1 MAFFH
6 PQTVTLVIS
15 REVGHLA
22 ARRRS
27 EPTRLELRRLLVWR
41 RAGLERLTDPGGTLG
56 SQRYHRGI
64 IALSTCRAH
73 PVRRRH
79 ALMNWKLRASRA
91 MPPQPESA
99 IIPPPSSALQNVL
112 PDSLQPAVLADNHAG
127 EPDEGPSRKRSR
139 GKPAGPQKC
148 PTCRKKSR
156 PCGTECP
163 DWPGHLSNVAPAA
176 PSTAGGA
183 SGSGSASAFGTD
195 GIDAQSPLPAGYVQA
210 QSGSG
215 AGEATPADVPGSCTS
230 QVIPRWPVDGRLSPA
245 NQASGAQARSRR

>member
-1 MAFFH
+1 MLWPFFT
-6 PQTVTLVIS
+6 PKPLRYVIS
-15 REVGHLA
+15 PQVRDWQPDG

-163 DWPGHLSNVAPAA
+163 DWPGHS
-176 PSTAGGA
+176 
-183 SGSGSASAFGTD
+183 SANRRAWDTD
-195 GIDAQSPLPAGYVQA
+195 RVHTSPVC
-210 QSGSG
+210 S
-215 AGEATPADVPGSCTS
+215 DVPCLVDALHALAIIRWLLKVEGEY
-230 QVIPRWPVDGRLSPA
+230 QVHSFYLFGRP
-245 NQASGAQARSRR
+245 